1 MSSKPGRATMRR
13 QRQAVDYREALEHLR
28 SLVSSSPPEDAAA
41 RVVEALHAWFP
52 HYSWVGIY
60 WVEGSDLVLGPW
72 AGPAATEHTR
82 IPLGVGLCGAAAAS
96 GRPEVVADVTADPRY
111 LACFPSTRAEI
122 VVPIVRDGQVVGEI
136 DIDGDEVGAFGA
148 EDLSFLESV
157 ARLLAPLAQG
167 GSRGHAD

>member
-1 MSSKPGRATMRR
+1 MTRDVLEAWESDNEAAEAGGGLQGGSGASPLSRLVLPSGGRRRPGRRGAPR
-13 QRQAVDYREALEHLR
+13 
-28 SLVSSSPPEDAAA
+28 LVPPLQLGRDLLGGGERPRPGPVGGA
-41 RVVEALHAWFP
+41 R
-52 HYSWVGIY
+52 
-60 WVEGSDLVLGPW
+60 
-72 AGPAATEHTR
+72 
-82 IPLGVGLCGAAAAS
+82 CGAAAAS